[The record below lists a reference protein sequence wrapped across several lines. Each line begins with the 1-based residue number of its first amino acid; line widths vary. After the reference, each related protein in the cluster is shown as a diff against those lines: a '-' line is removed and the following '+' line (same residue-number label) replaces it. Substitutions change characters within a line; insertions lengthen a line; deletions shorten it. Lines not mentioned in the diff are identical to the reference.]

1 MNYVLNYVFELFDSE
16 SKSLYISS
24 DITSDMFS
32 DWLSRVGS
40 AIPRGFS
47 RHYILGLLKEQPM
60 TGKEIIDKAILQS
73 EGKWRP
79 SPGLIYPL
87 LGRLLEEGLITE
99 TDNGRYQ
106 IAKKGLDIAA
116 DIDSVHNIIQKQLDV
131 MLRVGNIGRFMA
143 KDLIDRVSAI
153 GSTLSSNLDRMTDEE
168 RNKYKQFL
176 LTELRKLDDQKN
188 STEKVRVE

>member
-1 MNYVLNYVFELFDSE
+1 
-16 SKSLYISS
+16 
-24 DITSDMFS
+24 
-32 DWLSRVGS
+32 
-40 AIPRGFS
+40 
-47 RHYILGLLKEQPM
+47 
-60 TGKEIIDKAILQS
+60 
-73 EGKWRP
+73 
-79 SPGLIYPL
+79 
-87 LGRLLEEGLITE
+87 LLEEGLITE